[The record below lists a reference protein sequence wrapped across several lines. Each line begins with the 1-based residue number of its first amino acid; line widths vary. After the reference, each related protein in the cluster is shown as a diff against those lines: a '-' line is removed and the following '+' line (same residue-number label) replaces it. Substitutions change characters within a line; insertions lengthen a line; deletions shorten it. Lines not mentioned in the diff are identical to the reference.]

1 MRRTVK
7 ARAFIKLVKTEE
19 GGRRS
24 QIPAGF
30 GYRPD
35 HSFDSNDGA
44 FVMGELTFAGNQP
57 VQPGDL
63 RDAEVKF
70 VTQTGLLEEIQV
82 GSEWKVHEGARIVGQ
97 GRILE
102 ILEIEYF

>member
-1 MRRTVK
+1 MRKTVTVRAHVSLVRT
-7 ARAFIKLVKTEE
+7 ED

-24 QIPAGF
+24 QVPAGF

-35 HSFDSNDGA
+35 HSFDSNDGTL
-44 FVMGELTFAGNQP
+44 VMGELTFSGVEP
-57 VQPGDL
+57 VQPGDAREAQL
-63 RDAEVKF
+63 KF
-70 VTQTGLLEEIQV
+70 ITITGLLEEIEV
-82 GSEWKVHEGARIVGQ
+82 GSQWRVQEGARVVGH